1 MFQYRSFLVSLFLGL
16 VLLAPLAGAAGNLPS
31 ATAVQKQL
39 DGLEGRKLPE
49 AEHKTLQDT
58 LQKTLAN
65 LQTLQSSSDELNRL
79 KQQLAAA
86 PRQTQE
92 AQRELKQLVP
102 VPAEQLAKRYAGL
115 PVAQLEGLL
124 AERLTQLS
132 DSQTQLAQATNALIN
147 AQTRPE
153 RAQSEISANQARAQ
167 VIRDILKDGKD
178 NNRPL
183 GAEQQ
188 AMLQSELAAL
198 EAVSQLRRQEL
209 AGTTALQDLSASQR
223 ALLSQRTTLLEA
235 EILALQNSLNE
246 KRREE
251 SAETVAQ
258 LSRESQGNQGGSLLA
273 TQADLNLALSDY
285 LLKST
290 DRANALIRKNI
301 ETKQQLDG
309 LKQAEQ
315 ALDEQIAVLKGSL
328 LLTRILYQQKNALPK
343 VSADKNLANEIA
355 DLRLYQFELNQR
367 RAEIVNPT
375 QYVANLLAS
384 QPSESVS
391 PELRSQLEQLARARL
406 ELLDRLNTELGNLLT
421 QAITL
426 QLNQKELLA
435 TSASLSRTLDEQM
448 FWIASNKPLDLD
460 WFKEVPGRLQR
471 QLEALPIRD
480 SATVIGHG
488 LIGQPLLFLPLVVLL
503 AALIGGRP
511 WLRRQLA
518 HIDDEL
524 SQLRRYRQTLTP
536 LAVLCHFL
544 LVLPL
549 PLIVAAC
556 GVVLIR
562 DPQAGT
568 TIFGESL
575 LKLSQAMLVFG
586 VSYRLLARGSV
597 VERHF
602 GWDPAR
608 VQSLYRQVRQL
619 GLVVMPM
626 VLVVSIAERQLSGL
640 ADDVLGIFI
649 VLSGFLLMSWILLRI
664 MLSQPP
670 FFGSRVL
677 HFIAALLLV
686 GLPLAHVV
694 LVGFGYYYTALKLTG
709 RLLDSLYIIAI
720 WTVVQSAVLH
730 GLDVAARRLALQR
743 AQARRQAA
751 PREGADGGELIE
763 EPTLAL
769 EQVNQ
774 QSLRLV
780 RLGLLLGF
788 VGIFY
793 FVWADLLAVFTYLDS
808 VTLYQYT
815 SGSGDT
821 AVRVPI
827 SLGDLIGA
835 GVILA
840 ITLALARNLPGLLE
854 MLVLSRLNLAQGSAY
869 ATTALLSYA
878 IMAFGLVSTLSTLGL
893 SWDKLQWLVAA
904 LSVGIGFGM
913 QEIFANFISGLII
926 LFERPVRIGDV
937 VTIGNLSGS
946 VSKIRIRATTI
957 TDFDRKE
964 IIVPN
969 KTFITSQ
976 LINWSLTDTV
986 TRVTIKIGVAY
997 GSDLELVRRLL
1008 LQIAR
1013 DNPRV
1018 LREPEPVVFFLTFNE
1033 STLDHELRIHVREL
1047 GDRNAAIDEI
1057 NREIDRLFREHDID
1071 IAFRQLDVFLK
1082 NLQGQQLQL
1091 VSGQPL
1097 PPAASV
1103 KPAERA
1109 NRE

>member
-1 MFQYRSFLVSLFLGL
+1 MFKLRPLLTSLSLGL
-16 VLLAPLAGAAGNLPS
+16 LLCTGQVAAADNLPS
-31 ATAVQKQL
+31 ASAVQKQL
-39 DGLEGRKLPE
+39 AGLEARKLPE
-49 AEHKTLQDT
+49 AEQKALQDT
-58 LQKTLAN
+58 LQKTLDQ
-65 LQTLQSSSDELNRL
+65 LQLLQSSSDELASL
-79 KQQLAAA
+79 KQRLAAA
-86 PRQTQE
+86 PKLTAE
-92 AQRELKQLVP
+92 AQRELAQLKP
-102 VPAEQLAKRYAGL
+102 VAPDALARRYADL
-115 PVAQLEGLL
+115 PVSQLESML
-124 AERLTQLS
+124 AERLGKLS
-132 DSQTQLAQATNALIN
+132 DWQAELSQVTNALIN

-153 RAQSEISANQARAQ
+153 RAQAEISANQTRTQ
-167 VIRDILKDGKD
+167 VIREQIKSGRD
-178 NNRPL
+178 NKQPL
-183 GAEQQ
+183 GSEQLAQLQ
-188 AMLQSELAAL
+188 AELAAR
-198 EAVSQLRRQEL
+198 EAVSQLRREEL

-223 ALLSQRTTLLEA
+223 ALLTQRIALLEA
-235 EILALQNSLNE
+235 DILALQNTLND

-258 LSRESQGNQGGSLLA
+258 LSRDSLDNQRGSLLA
-273 TQADLNLALSDY
+273 TQSDLNLALSDY
-285 LLKST
+285 LLKAT
-290 DRANALIRKNI
+290 DRSNALIRKNI
-301 ETKQQLDG
+301 ETKQQLDA
-309 LKQAEQ
+309 LNQAEQ
-315 ALDEQIAVLKGSL
+315 ALAEQIDVLKGSL

-343 VSADKNLANEIA
+343 VSIDNKLADEIA

-367 RAEIVNPT
+367 RADIVNPA
-375 QYVANLLAS
+375 QYVNSLLAG
-384 QPSESVS
+384 QPGENVTA
-391 PELRSQLEQLARARL
+391 ELRSQLEQLVRARL
-406 ELLDRLNTELGNLLT
+406 ELLDRLNSELGNLLT

-426 QLNQKELLA
+426 QLNQKQLLA

-448 FWIASNKPLDLD
+448 FWIASNKPLDLG
-460 WFKEVPGRLQR
+460 WFKEIPGRLQR
-471 QLEALPIRD
+471 QLEALPLQD
-480 SATVIGHG
+480 SAKAIGHG

-503 AALIGGRP
+503 AALVAGRP

-518 HIDDEL
+518 RIDDQL
-524 SQLRRYRQTLTP
+524 DQLRRYRQMLTP
-536 LAVLCHFL
+536 LALLCHFL

-562 DPQAGT
+562 DPQAAT
-568 TIFGESL
+568 TVFGESL
-575 LKLSQAMLVFG
+575 LKLAQAMLVFG
-586 VSYRLLARGSV
+586 VGYRLLARGSV
-597 VERHF
+597 AERHF
-602 GWDPAR
+602 GWEPAR
-608 VQSLYRQVRQL
+608 VQSLYRQVRWL

-640 ADDVLGIFI
+640 AEDVLGIFI
-649 VLSGFLLMSWILLRI
+649 VLAGFLLMSWILLRI
-664 MLSQPP
+664 MLTQPP

-677 HFIAALLLV
+677 HFVAALLLV
-686 GLPLAHVV
+686 GLPLAHVL

-720 WTVVQSAVLH
+720 WTVVQSSVLH

-743 AQARRQAA
+743 AEARRQTP
-751 PREGADGGELIE
+751 PREGAEGGELIE

-769 EQVNQ
+769 EKVNQ

-780 RLGLLLGF
+780 RLCLLLGF

-808 VTLYQYT
+808 VTLYEYT
-815 SGSGDT
+815 SGSGET

-827 SLGDLIGA
+827 SLSDLLGA
-835 GVILA
+835 LVVLA

-869 ATTALLSYA
+869 ATTTLLSYA
-878 IMAFGLVSTLSTLGL
+878 IVAFGLVSTLSTMGL

-957 TDFDRKE
+957 VDFDRKE

-986 TRVTIKIGVAY
+986 TRVTVRIGVAY
-997 GSDLELVRRLL
+997 GTDLDLVRRLL

-1013 DNPRV
+1013 ANPRV
-1018 LREPEPVVFFLTFNE
+1018 LREPEPQVFFLTFNE

-1057 NREIDRLFREHDID
+1057 NREIDRLFREHDIE
-1071 IAFRQLDVFLK
+1071 IAFRQLDVFIK
-1082 NLQGQQLQL
+1082 NLHGQQLQL
-1091 VSGQPL
+1091 VAGQTLGASEDSRRSGD
-1097 PPAASV
+1097 
-1103 KPAERA
+1103 E
-1109 NRE
+1109 

>member
-1 MFQYRSFLVSLFLGL
+1 MLQLRPLLASLLLGL
-16 VLLAPLAGAAGNLPS
+16 LLCVTQAQAADNLPS
-31 ATAVQKQL
+31 AASVQKQL
-39 DGLEGRKLPE
+39 AGLEARKLPE
-49 AEHKTLQDT
+49 AEHNALQDT
-58 LQKTLAN
+58 LQKTLDQ
-65 LQTLQSSSDELNRL
+65 LQLLQSSSTELASL
-79 KQQLAAA
+79 KQRLAAA
-86 PRQTQE
+86 PRLTAE
-92 AQRELKQLVP
+92 AQRELAQLK
-102 VPAEQLAKRYAGL
+102 PADGDALAKHYASQSVEQLESTL
-115 PVAQLEGLL
+115 T
-124 AERLTQLS
+124 ERLAQLS
-132 DSQTQLAQATNALIN
+132 DWQAQLSQTTNALIS

-153 RAQSEISANQARAQ
+153 RAQAEISANQTRTQ
-167 VIRDILKDGKD
+167 VIREQLKTGKDG
-178 NNRPL
+178 NQPL
-183 GAEQQ
+183 GAEQL
-188 AMLQSELAAL
+188 ALLQSELAAL
-198 EAVSQLRRQEL
+198 EAVSLLRSQEL

-223 ALLSQRTTLLEA
+223 ALLSQRIARLEA
-235 EILALQNSLNE
+235 EILILQNSLND
-246 KRREE
+246 KRREQ

-258 LSRESQGNQGGSLLA
+258 LSRESQGNHAGSLLA

-285 LLKST
+285 LLKAT
-290 DRANALIRKNI
+290 DRSNALIRKNI
-301 ETKQQLDG
+301 ETKQQLDS

-343 VSADKNLANEIA
+343 VSVDNNLADEIA

-367 RAEIVNPT
+367 RAEIVNPI
-375 QYVANLLAS
+375 QYVDNLVAAQS
-384 QPSESVS
+384 GESVTV
-391 PELRSQLEQLARARL
+391 ELRAQLEQLARARL
-406 ELLDRLNTELGNLLT
+406 ELLDRLNGELGNLLT

-426 QLNQKELLA
+426 QLNQKQLLA
-435 TSASLSRTLDEQM
+435 TGASLSRTLDEQM
-448 FWIASNKPLDLD
+448 FWIASNKPLGLD

-471 QLEALPIRD
+471 QLEALPIQD
-480 SATVIGHG
+480 SASVIGHG

-511 WLRRQLA
+511 WLRRQLTA
-518 HIDDEL
+518 IDDEL
-524 SQLRRYRQTLTP
+524 DQLRRYRQTLTP

-556 GVVLIR
+556 GMVLIR

-568 TIFGESL
+568 TVFGESL
-575 LKLSQAMLVFG
+575 LKLAQAMLVFG

-602 GWDPAR
+602 GWEPAR
-608 VQSLYRQVRQL
+608 VQSLYRHVRHL

-640 ADDVLGIFI
+640 AEDVLGIFI
-649 VLSGFLLMSWILLRI
+649 VLTGFLLMSGILLRI

-743 AQARRQAA
+743 AQTRRQTA

-808 VTLYQYT
+808 VTLYEYT
-815 SGSGDT
+815 SGSGKT
-821 AVRVPI
+821 AVSVPI
-827 SLGDLIGA
+827 SLSDLLGA
-835 GVILA
+835 LVVLA

-869 ATTALLSYA
+869 ATTTLLSYA
-878 IMAFGLVSTLSTLGL
+878 IIAFGLVSTLSTMGL

-957 TDFDRKE
+957 VDFDRKE

-986 TRVTIKIGVAY
+986 TRVTIRIGVAY
-997 GSDLELVRRLL
+997 GTDLDLVRRLL

-1013 DNPRV
+1013 ANPRV
-1018 LREPEPVVFFLTFNE
+1018 LREPEPTVYFLTFNE

-1047 GDRNAAIDEI
+1047 GDRNAAVDEI
-1057 NREIDRLFREHDID
+1057 NREIERLFREYDID
-1071 IAFRQLDVFLK
+1071 IAFRQLDVFIK

-1091 VSGQPL
+1091 VSGQTLGEKDIL
-1097 PPAASV
+1097 PRAA
-1103 KPAERA
+1103 
-1109 NRE
+1109 RE

>member
-1 MFQYRSFLVSLFLGL
+1 MMLQLRPFLASLCLAL
-16 VLLAPLAGAAGNLPS
+16 LLLAPLAGAVDSLPTAGS
-31 ATAVQKQL
+31 VQQQL
-39 DGLEGRKLPE
+39 DALEARKLPE
-49 AEHKTLQDT
+49 AEHKALQETLQQT
-58 LQKTLAN
+58 LGN
-65 LQTLQSSSDELNRL
+65 LQRLKDSSDELASL
-79 KQQLAAA
+79 KEQLAAA
-86 PRQTQE
+86 PRQTLE
-92 AQRELKQLVP
+92 AQRELAQLKP
-102 VPAEQLAKRYAGL
+102 VSAEELTRRFAGL
-115 PVAQLEGLL
+115 SSSQL
-124 AERLTQLS
+124 
-132 DSQTQLAQATNALIN
+132 DSQLGERTSQLNDLQEKLARVTNALIN

-153 RAQSEISANQARAQ
+153 RAQGEISANQTRSQA
-167 VIRDILKDGKD
+167 IRETLKSGKL
-178 NNRPL
+178 NSQPL
-183 GAEQQ
+183 SAEQKT
-188 AMLQSELAAL
+188 MLQSELAAL
-198 EAVSQLRRQEL
+198 EALSQLRRQEL
-209 AGTTALQDLSASQR
+209 ASNTALQDLSSSQR
-223 ALLSQRTTLLEA
+223 NLLTQRIALLEA
-235 EILALQNSLNE
+235 EILALQSTLNE
-246 KRREE
+246 KRRAE

-258 LSRESQGNQGGSLLA
+258 LSRESIENQRGSLLA
-273 TQADLNLALSDY
+273 TQSDLNLALSDY
-285 LLKST
+285 LLKAT

-301 ETKQQLDG
+301 ETQQQLDT

-315 ALDEQIAVLKGSL
+315 ALDEQISVLKGSL

-343 VSADKNLANEIA
+343 VSVDKKLADEIA

-367 RAEIVNPT
+367 RAEITNPG
-375 QYVANLLAS
+375 QYIESLLAS
-384 QPSESVS
+384 QPAASVT
-391 PELRSQLEQLARARL
+391 PELRSELEQLVRTRL
-406 ELLDRLNTELGNLLT
+406 DLLDRLNSELGNLLT

-426 QLNQKELLA
+426 QLNQKQLLA
-435 TSASLSRTLDEQM
+435 TSSSLSRTLDEQM

-460 WFKEVPGRLQR
+460 WFKSVPQRLQR
-471 QLEALPIRD
+471 QLEALPLGE
-480 SATVIGHG
+480 SARAIGRG
-488 LIGQPLLFLPLVVLL
+488 LIGQPLLFLPLVLLLGALL
-503 AALIGGRP
+503 AGRP
-511 WLRRQLA
+511 WLRRRLA
-518 HIDDEL
+518 AIDADL
-524 SQLRRYRQTLTP
+524 HQLRRYRQMLTP
-536 LAVLCHFL
+536 LALLCHFL

-549 PLIVAAC
+549 PLIVAAS
-556 GVVLIR
+556 GVVLIQ
-562 DPQAGT
+562 DPQQST
-568 TIFGESL
+568 TVFGESL
-575 LKLSQAMLVFG
+575 LKLAQAMLVFG

-597 VERHF
+597 AERHF
-602 GWDPAR
+602 GWEPAR

-626 VLVVSIAERQLSGL
+626 VLVVGIAERQLSGL

-686 GLPLAHVV
+686 GLPLAHVL

-720 WTVVQSAVLH
+720 WTVVQSTVLH

-743 AQARRQAA
+743 AQARQQTA
-751 PREGADGGELIE
+751 PREGADGGEVIE

-774 QSLRLV
+774 QSLRLT
-780 RLGLLLGF
+780 RLGLLIAFGA
-788 VGIFY
+788 IFY

-808 VTLYQYT
+808 VTLYEYT
-815 SGSGDT
+815 SGSGET
-821 AVRVPI
+821 AVRAPI
-827 SLGDLIGA
+827 SLSDLLGA
-835 GVILA
+835 LVILI

-854 MLVLSRLNLAQGSAY
+854 MLVLSRLSLAQGSAY

-878 IMAFGLVSTLSTLGL
+878 IVAFGLVSTLSTLGL

-976 LINWSLTDTV
+976 LINWSLSDTV
-986 TRVTIKIGVAY
+986 TRVTLKIGVAY

-1008 LQIAR
+1008 LQIAK

-1018 LREPEPVVFFLTFNE
+1018 LREPEPQVLFLTFAE

-1047 GDRNAAIDEI
+1047 GDRNLAIDEI
-1057 NREIDRLFREHDID
+1057 NREIDRLFREHAIE
-1071 IAFRQLDVFLK
+1071 IAFRQVDIFLK

-1091 VSGQPL
+1091 LSNQPL
-1097 PPAASV
+1097 
-1103 KPAERA
+1103 KPSDQ
-1109 NRE
+1109 

>member
-1 MFQYRSFLVSLFLGL
+1 MLSLRPLLASLFLGL
-16 VLLAPLAGAAGNLPS
+16 LLCVTQAHAADNLPS
-31 ATAVQKQL
+31 AAAVQKQL
-39 DGLEGRKLPE
+39 AGLEARKLPE
-49 AEHKTLQDT
+49 AEYKALQDT
-58 LQKTLAN
+58 LQKTLDQ
-65 LQTLQSSSDELNRL
+65 LQLLQSSSAELASL
-79 KQQLAAA
+79 KQRLAAA
-86 PRQTQE
+86 PKLTAE
-92 AQRELKQLVP
+92 AQRELAQLK
-102 VPAEQLAKRYAGL
+102 PADGDALARHYASL
-115 PVAQLEGLL
+115 PVAQLESTL
-124 AERLTQLS
+124 AERLGQLNDWQAQLS
-132 DSQTQLAQATNALIN
+132 QITNALIS

-153 RAQSEISANQARAQ
+153 RAQAEISANQTRTQ
-167 VIRDILKDGKD
+167 VIREQLKSGKD
-178 NNRPL
+178 NNQPL
-183 GAEQQ
+183 SAEQL
-188 AMLQSELAAL
+188 ALLQSELAAL
-198 EAVSQLRRQEL
+198 EAVSLLRSQEL
-209 AGTTALQDLSASQR
+209 AGTTALQDLSANQR
-223 ALLSQRTTLLEA
+223 ALLSQRIARLEA
-235 EILALQNSLNE
+235 EILVLQNSLND

-258 LSRESQGNQGGSLLA
+258 LSRESQGNHAGSLLA

-285 LLKST
+285 LLKAT
-290 DRANALIRKNI
+290 DRSNALIRKNI
-301 ETKQQLDG
+301 ETKQQLDS

-328 LLTRILYQQKNALPK
+328 LLTRILYQQKNALPT
-343 VSADKNLANEIA
+343 VSVDKNLPDEIA

-367 RAEIVNPT
+367 RTEIVNPT
-375 QYVANLLAS
+375 QYVDTLLAQS
-384 QPSESVS
+384 GESVTV
-391 PELRSQLEQLARARL
+391 ELRAQLEQLVRARL
-406 ELLDRLNTELGNLLT
+406 ELLDRLNGELGNLLT

-426 QLNQKELLA
+426 QLNQKQLLS
-435 TSASLSRTLDEQM
+435 TGASLSRTLDEQM
-448 FWIASNKPLDLD
+448 FWIASNKPLGLD

-471 QLEALPIRD
+471 QLESLPIQD
-480 SATVIGHG
+480 SASVIGHG

-511 WLRRQLA
+511 WLRRQLER
-518 HIDDEL
+518 IDEEL
-524 SQLRRYRQTLTP
+524 DQLRRYRQALTP
-536 LAVLCHFL
+536 LAVLGHFL

-556 GVVLIR
+556 GVVLVR

-568 TIFGESL
+568 TVFGESL
-575 LKLSQAMLVFG
+575 LKLAQAMLVFG

-597 VERHF
+597 FERHF
-602 GWDPAR
+602 GWESAR

-640 ADDVLGIFI
+640 AEDVLGIFI
-649 VLSGFLLMSWILLRI
+649 VLTGFLLMSGILLRI

-808 VTLYQYT
+808 VNLYEYT
-815 SGSGDT
+815 SGSGET

-827 SLGDLIGA
+827 SLSDLLGA
-835 GVILA
+835 LVVLA

-869 ATTALLSYA
+869 ATTTLLSYA
-878 IMAFGLVSTLSTLGL
+878 IIAFGLVSTLSTMGL

-957 TDFDRKE
+957 VDFDRKE

-986 TRVTIKIGVAY
+986 TRVTIRIGVAY
-997 GSDLELVRRLL
+997 GTDLDLVRRLL

-1013 DNPRV
+1013 ANPRV
-1018 LREPEPVVFFLTFNE
+1018 LREPEPLVYFLTFNE

-1047 GDRNAAIDEI
+1047 GDRNAAVDEI
-1057 NREIDRLFREHDID
+1057 NREIERLFREHDIE
-1071 IAFRQLDVFLK
+1071 IAFRQLDVFIK

-1091 VSGQPL
+1091 VSGQTL
-1097 PPAASV
+1097 G
-1103 KPAERA
+1103 AEEDLQRA
-1109 NRE
+1109 VRE

>member
-1 MFQYRSFLVSLFLGL
+1 MMFKLRPILASLLL
-16 VLLAPLAGAAGNLPS
+16 SLLILAPFAGAADALPS
-31 ATAVQKQL
+31 AAAVQKQL
-39 DGLEGRKLPE
+39 DALEARKLPE
-49 AEHKTLQDT
+49 AEQKALQETLQQT
-58 LQKTLAN
+58 LDH
-65 LQTLQSSSDELNRL
+65 LQTVKSSTAELASL
-79 KQQLAAA
+79 KQQLAVA
-86 PRQTQE
+86 PKQTLE
-92 AQRELKQLVP
+92 AQRELAQLKP
-102 VPAEQLAKRYAGL
+102 VSADELGKRYASL
-115 PVAQLEGLL
+115 STAQLESMLS
-124 AERLTQLS
+124 ERLAQLN
-132 DSQTQLAQATNALIN
+132 DWQAQLAQATNALID

-153 RAQSEISANQARAQ
+153 RAQAEISANQTRTQAIRAT
-167 VIRDILKDGKD
+167 LKSGKD
-178 NNRPL
+178 NNLPL
-183 GAEQQ
+183 GPEQLS
-188 AMLQSELAAL
+188 MLQSELAAL
-198 EAVSQLRRQEL
+198 GAVSQLRSQEL
-209 AGTTALQDLSASQR
+209 AGNTALQDLSSNRRTLLTQR
-223 ALLSQRTTLLEA
+223 IALLEA
-235 EILALQNSLNE
+235 EILALQNTLNT

-258 LSRESQGNQGGSLLA
+258 LSRESLDNHRGSLLA
-273 TQADLNLALSDY
+273 TEADINLELSNY

-290 DRANALIRKNI
+290 DRANELIRKNI
-301 ETKQQLDG
+301 ETKQQLDS

-343 VSADKNLANEIA
+343 VSADKDLADEIA

-367 RAEIVNPT
+367 RAEIINPI
-375 QYVANLLAS
+375 QHVDALLAS
-384 QPSESVS
+384 QPGENAT
-391 PELRSQLEQLARARL
+391 PQLRSELEQLSRARL
-406 ELLDRLNTELGNLLT
+406 GLLDRLNTELGNLLT

-426 QLNQKELLA
+426 QLNQKQLLA
-435 TSASLSRTLDEQM
+435 TSSSLSRTLDEQM
-448 FWIASNKPLDLD
+448 FWIASNKPLDLS
-460 WFKEVPGRLQR
+460 WFKEVPSRLQN
-471 QLEALPIRD
+471 QLDALPVMD
-480 SATVIGHG
+480 SARAIGHG
-488 LIGQPLLFLPLVVLL
+488 LIGQPLLFLPLVVVL
-503 AALIGGRP
+503 AALLTGRT
-511 WLRRQLA
+511 WLRRQLER
-518 HIDDEL
+518 IDAEID
-524 SQLRRYRQTLTP
+524 QLRRGNQLLSP

-549 PLIVAAC
+549 PLIVFAC
-556 GVVLIR
+556 GVVLIQ
-562 DPQAGT
+562 DSQAST

-575 LKLSQAMLVFG
+575 LKLAQAMLVFG
-586 VSYRLLARGSV
+586 VTYRLLARGSV
-597 VERHF
+597 GERHF
-602 GWDPAR
+602 GWEPQR
-608 VQSLYRQVRQL
+608 VQKLYRLVRML

-626 VLVVSIAERQLSGL
+626 VLVVSITERQLSSL
-640 ADDVLGIFI
+640 SEDVLGIFI
-649 VLSGFLLMSWILLRI
+649 VLAGFLLMSSILLRI
-664 MLSQPP
+664 IVNQPP

-677 HFIAALLLV
+677 HFIAGLLLV
-686 GLPLAHVV
+686 GLPLALVV
-694 LVGFGYYYTALKLTG
+694 AVGFGYYYTALKLTG

-720 WTVVQSAVLH
+720 WSVLQAAILR

-743 AQARRQAA
+743 AQTRRQQ
-751 PREGADGGELIE
+751 PVREGADGGELVE

-808 VTLYQYT
+808 VTLYEYT

-821 AVRVPI
+821 ASKVPI
-827 SLGDLIGA
+827 SLSDLLGA
-835 GVILA
+835 LVILV
-840 ITLALARNLPGLLE
+840 ITLILARNLPGLLE

-869 ATTALLSYA
+869 ATTTLLSYA

-957 TDFDRKE
+957 VDFDRKE

-976 LINWSLTDTV
+976 LVNWSLSDTV

-997 GSDLELVRRLL
+997 GSDLDLVRRLL
-1008 LQIAR
+1008 LEIAR
-1013 DNPRV
+1013 NNPRV
-1018 LREPEPVVFFLTFNE
+1018 LKEPEPTVFFLTFNE

-1047 GDRNAAIDEI
+1047 GDRNAAVDEI

-1071 IAFRQLDVFLK
+1071 IAFRQLDVLVK
-1082 NLQGQQLQL
+1082 NLQGQHLQL
-1091 VSGQPL
+1091 VSEQAL
-1097 PPAASV
+1097 PPSEAS
-1103 KPAERA
+1103 KTAKA
-1109 NRE
+1109 

>member
-1 MFQYRSFLVSLFLGL
+1 MFKLRPLLTSLFLGL
-16 VLLAPLAGAAGNLPS
+16 LLCTGQVAAADNLPS
-31 ATAVQKQL
+31 ASAVQKQL
-39 DGLEGRKLPE
+39 AGLEARKLPE
-49 AEHKTLQDT
+49 AEQKALQDT
-58 LQKTLAN
+58 LQKTLDQ
-65 LQTLQSSSDELNRL
+65 LQLLQSSSDELASL
-79 KQQLAAA
+79 KQRLAAA
-86 PRQTQE
+86 PKLTAE
-92 AQRELKQLVP
+92 AQRELAQLKP
-102 VPAEQLAKRYAGL
+102 VAPDALARRYADL
-115 PVAQLEGLL
+115 PVSQLESML
-124 AERLTQLS
+124 AERLGKLS
-132 DSQTQLAQATNALIN
+132 DWQAELSQVTNALIN

-153 RAQSEISANQARAQ
+153 RAQAEISANQTRTQ
-167 VIRDILKDGKD
+167 VIREQLKSGRD
-178 NNRPL
+178 NKQPL
-183 GAEQQ
+183 GSEQLAQLQ
-188 AMLQSELAAL
+188 AELAAR
-198 EAVSQLRRQEL
+198 EAVSQLRREEL

-223 ALLSQRTTLLEA
+223 ALLTQRIALLEA
-235 EILALQNSLNE
+235 DILALQNTLND

-258 LSRESQGNQGGSLLA
+258 LSRDSLDNQRGSLLA
-273 TQADLNLALSDY
+273 TQSDLNLALSDY
-285 LLKST
+285 LLKAT
-290 DRANALIRKNI
+290 DRSNALIRKNI
-301 ETKQQLDG
+301 ETKQQLDA
-309 LKQAEQ
+309 LNQAEQ
-315 ALDEQIAVLKGSL
+315 ALAEQIDVLKGSL

-343 VSADKNLANEIA
+343 VSIDNKLADEIA

-367 RAEIVNPT
+367 RADIVNPA
-375 QYVANLLAS
+375 QYVNSLLAG
-384 QPSESVS
+384 QPGENVTA
-391 PELRSQLEQLARARL
+391 ELRSQLEQLVRARL
-406 ELLDRLNTELGNLLT
+406 ELLDRLNSELGNLLT

-426 QLNQKELLA
+426 QLNQKQLLA

-448 FWIASNKPLDLD
+448 FWIASNKPLDLG
-460 WFKEVPGRLQR
+460 WFKEIPGRLQR
-471 QLEALPIRD
+471 QLEALPLQD
-480 SATVIGHG
+480 SAKAIGHG

-503 AALIGGRP
+503 AALVAGRP

-518 HIDDEL
+518 RIDDQL
-524 SQLRRYRQTLTP
+524 DQLRRYRQMLTP
-536 LAVLCHFL
+536 LALLCHFL

-562 DPQAGT
+562 DPQAAT
-568 TIFGESL
+568 TVFGESL
-575 LKLSQAMLVFG
+575 LKLAQAMLVFG
-586 VSYRLLARGSV
+586 VGYRLLARGSV
-597 VERHF
+597 AERHF
-602 GWDPAR
+602 GWEPAR
-608 VQSLYRQVRQL
+608 VQSLYRQVRWL

-640 ADDVLGIFI
+640 AEDVLGIFI
-649 VLSGFLLMSWILLRI
+649 VLAGFLLMSWILLRI
-664 MLSQPP
+664 MLTQPP

-677 HFIAALLLV
+677 HFVAALLLV
-686 GLPLAHVV
+686 GLPLAHVL

-720 WTVVQSAVLH
+720 WTVVQSSVLH

-743 AQARRQAA
+743 AEARRQTP
-751 PREGADGGELIE
+751 PREGAEGGELIE

-769 EQVNQ
+769 EKVNQ

-780 RLGLLLGF
+780 RLCLLLGF

-808 VTLYQYT
+808 VTLYEYT
-815 SGSGDT
+815 SGSGET

-827 SLGDLIGA
+827 SLSDLLGA
-835 GVILA
+835 LVVLA

-869 ATTALLSYA
+869 ATTTLLSYA
-878 IMAFGLVSTLSTLGL
+878 IVAFGLVSTLSTMGL

-957 TDFDRKE
+957 VDFDRKE

-986 TRVTIKIGVAY
+986 TRVTVRIGVAY
-997 GSDLELVRRLL
+997 GTDLDLVRRLL

-1013 DNPRV
+1013 ANPRV
-1018 LREPEPVVFFLTFNE
+1018 LREPEPQVFFLTFSE

-1057 NREIDRLFREHDID
+1057 NREIDRLFREHDIE
-1071 IAFRQLDVFLK
+1071 IAFRQLDVFIK

-1091 VSGQPL
+1091 VAGQTLGASEDSRRSGD
-1097 PPAASV
+1097 
-1103 KPAERA
+1103 E
-1109 NRE
+1109 

>member
-1 MFQYRSFLVSLFLGL
+1 MFKLRPLISALFLGL
-16 VLLAPLAGAAGNLPS
+16 LLCTGQGAAADNLPS

-39 DGLEGRKLPE
+39 AGLEARKLPE
-49 AEHKTLQDT
+49 AEHKALQDT
-58 LQKTLAN
+58 LQKTLDQ
-65 LQTLQSSSDELNRL
+65 LQLLQNSSDELASL
-79 KQQLAAA
+79 KQRLASA
-86 PRQTQE
+86 PKLTAE
-92 AQRELKQLVP
+92 AQRELAQLK
-102 VPAEQLAKRYAGL
+102 PAAPDELARRYAGM
-115 PVAQLEGLL
+115 PASQLESML
-124 AERLTQLS
+124 AERLSRLN
-132 DSQTQLAQATNALIN
+132 DWQTELTRVTNALIN

-153 RAQSEISANQARAQ
+153 RAQAEISANQTRAQ
-167 VIRDILKDGKD
+167 AIREQLKTGKD
-178 NNRPL
+178 NKQPL
-183 GAEQQ
+183 GAEQLAQ
-188 AMLQSELAAL
+188 LQSELAAL
-198 EAVSQLRRQEL
+198 EAVSQLRREEL

-223 ALLSQRTTLLEA
+223 ALLTQRIALLEA
-235 EILALQNSLNE
+235 DILALQNSLND

-258 LSRESQGNQGGSLLA
+258 LSRESLDNQRGSLLA

-285 LLKST
+285 LLKAT
-290 DRANALIRKNI
+290 DRSNALIRKNI
-301 ETKQQLDG
+301 ETKQQLDS
-309 LKQAEQ
+309 LNQAEQ
-315 ALDEQIAVLKGSL
+315 ALDEQIDVLKGSL

-343 VSADKNLANEIA
+343 VSVDNRLADEIA

-367 RAEIVNPT
+367 RAEIVNPA
-375 QYVANLLAS
+375 QYVDNLLAG
-384 QPSESVS
+384 QPGENVTA
-391 PELRSQLEQLARARL
+391 ELRGQLEQLARARL
-406 ELLDRLNTELGNLLT
+406 ELLDRLNSELGNLLT

-426 QLNQKELLA
+426 QLNQKQLLA

-471 QLEALPIRD
+471 QLDALPLHD
-480 SATVIGHG
+480 SASAIGHG

-503 AALIGGRP
+503 AALIAGRP
-511 WLRRQLA
+511 WLRRQLVR
-518 HIDDEL
+518 IDDEL
-524 SQLRRYRQTLTP
+524 DQLRRYRQMLTP
-536 LAVLCHFL
+536 LALLCHFL

-562 DPQAGT
+562 DPQAAT
-568 TIFGESL
+568 TVFGESL
-575 LKLSQAMLVFG
+575 LKLAQAMLVFG
-586 VSYRLLARGSV
+586 VGYRLLARGSV
-597 VERHF
+597 AERHF
-602 GWDPAR
+602 GWEPAR
-608 VQSLYRQVRQL
+608 VQSLYRQVRWL

-626 VLVVSIAERQLSGL
+626 VLVVSIAERQLNGL
-640 ADDVLGIFI
+640 AEDVLGIFI
-649 VLSGFLLMSWILLRI
+649 VLAGFLLMSWILLRI

-677 HFIAALLLV
+677 HFVAALLLV

-709 RLLDSLYIIAI
+709 RLLDSLYLIAI
-720 WTVVQSAVLH
+720 WTVVQSTVLH

-743 AQARRQAA
+743 AEARRQTP
-751 PREGADGGELIE
+751 PREGAEGGELIE

-769 EQVNQ
+769 EKVNQ

-788 VGIFY
+788 LGIFY

-808 VTLYQYT
+808 VTLYEYT
-815 SGSGDT
+815 SGSGET
-821 AVRVPI
+821 AVSVPI
-827 SLGDLIGA
+827 SLSDLLGA
-835 GVILA
+835 LVVLA

-854 MLVLSRLNLAQGSAY
+854 MLVLSRLNLAQGSSY
-869 ATTALLSYA
+869 ATTTLLSYA
-878 IMAFGLVSTLSTLGL
+878 IVAFGLVSTLSTMGL

-957 TDFDRKE
+957 VDFDRKE

-986 TRVTIKIGVAY
+986 TRVTVRIGVAY
-997 GSDLELVRRLL
+997 GTDLDLVRRLL

-1018 LREPEPVVFFLTFNE
+1018 LKEPEPQVFFLTFNE

-1057 NREIDRLFREHDID
+1057 NREIERLFRAHDIE
-1071 IAFRQLDVFLK
+1071 IAFRQLDVFIK

-1091 VSGQPL
+1091 VTGQPL
-1097 PPAASV
+1097 DAS
-1103 KPAERA
+1103 EDSRRA
-1109 NRE
+1109 VGE

>member
-1 MFQYRSFLVSLFLGL
+1 MLQLRSLLASLFLGL
-16 VLLAPLAGAAGNLPS
+16 LLIAPLAGAADTLPS
-31 ATAVQKQL
+31 TVAVQKQL
-39 DGLEGRKLPE
+39 AALEARQLPE
-49 AEHKTLQDT
+49 AEHKALQET
-58 LQKTLAN
+58 LQKTLDQ
-65 LQTLQSSSDELNRL
+65 LQLLKTSNDELASL
-79 KQQLAAA
+79 KQRLANA
-86 PRQTQE
+86 PKQTAE
-92 AQRELKQLVP
+92 AQRELARLKP
-102 VPAEQLAKRYAGL
+102 VAAQALAARYANL
-115 PVAQLEGLL
+115 PVAQLESML

-132 DSQTQLAQATNALIN
+132 DWQAQLTQATNALIN

-153 RAQSEISANQARAQ
+153 RAQAEISANQTRAQ
-167 VIRDILKDGKD
+167 TIRERLKSGKD
-178 NNRPL
+178 NKQPL
-183 GAEQQ
+183 GAEQL
-188 AMLQSELAAL
+188 ALLQSELAAL
-198 EAVSQLRRQEL
+198 EAVSLLRREEL

-223 ALLSQRTTLLEA
+223 ALLTQHIALLEA
-235 EILALQNSLNE
+235 ELLALQNGLNE

-258 LSRESQGNQGGSLLA
+258 LSRESLDNQRGSLLA

-285 LLKST
+285 LLKAT
-290 DRANALIRKNI
+290 DRANELIRKNI
-301 ETKQQLDG
+301 ETKQQLDSIT
-309 LKQAEQ
+309 QAEQ
-315 ALDEQIAVLKGSL
+315 ALDEQIDVLKGSL

-343 VSADKNLANEIA
+343 VSVDKNLADEIA

-375 QYVANLLAS
+375 QYVGNLLAG
-384 QPSESVS
+384 QPGESVTA
-391 PELRSQLEQLARARL
+391 ELRSQLEQLARARL

-426 QLNQKELLA
+426 QLNQKQLLA

-471 QLEALPIRD
+471 QLEALPIQD
-480 SATVIGHG
+480 SATAIGHG

-503 AALIGGRP
+503 AALIAGRP

-518 HIDDEL
+518 RIDGDVDH
-524 SQLRRYRQTLTP
+524 LRRHRQLLTP

-568 TIFGESL
+568 TVFGESL
-575 LKLSQAMLVFG
+575 LKLAQAMLVFG
-586 VSYRLLARGSV
+586 VGYRLLARGSV
-597 VERHF
+597 AERHF
-602 GWDPAR
+602 GWEPAR
-608 VQSLYRQVRQL
+608 VQTLYRQVRWL

-640 ADDVLGIFI
+640 AEDVLGIFI
-649 VLSGFLLMSWILLRI
+649 VLTGFLLMSSILLRI
-664 MLSQPP
+664 MLSQRP

-686 GLPLAHVV
+686 GLPLAHVL

-743 AQARRQAA
+743 AHSRRQQ
-751 PREGADGGELIE
+751 PVREGADGGELIE

-780 RLGLLLGF
+780 RLGLLIGF

-808 VTLYQYT
+808 VNLYEYT
-815 SGSGDT
+815 SGSGET
-821 AVRVPI
+821 AVSVPI
-827 SLGDLIGA
+827 SLSDMLGA
-835 GVILA
+835 LVILA
-840 ITLALARNLPGLLE
+840 ITLILASNLPGLLE
-854 MLVLSRLNLAQGSAY
+854 ILVLSRLNLAQGSAY
-869 ATTALLSYA
+869 ATTTLLSYA
-878 IMAFGLVSTLSTLGL
+878 IVAFGLVSTLSTMGL

-926 LFERPVRIGDV
+926 LFERPIRIGDV

-957 TDFDRKE
+957 VDFDRKE

-976 LINWSLTDTV
+976 LVNWSLTDTV

-997 GSDLELVRRLL
+997 GTDLDLVRRLL
-1008 LQIAR
+1008 VEIAR
-1013 DNPRV
+1013 HNPRV
-1018 LREPEPVVFFLTFNE
+1018 LKEPEPVVYFLTFNE
-1033 STLDHELRIHVREL
+1033 STLDHELRVHVREL
-1047 GDRNAAIDEI
+1047 GDRNAAVDEI
-1057 NREIDRLFREHDID
+1057 NREIDRQFREHDIE
-1071 IAFRQLDVFLK
+1071 IAFRQLDVFIK

-1091 VSGQPL
+1091 VSGLPL
-1097 PPAASV
+1097 AAHEGDV
-1103 KPAERA
+1103 VRA
-1109 NRE
+1109 ARE

>member
-1 MFQYRSFLVSLFLGL
+1 MMFKLRPFLASLLLGL
-16 VLLAPLAGAAGNLPS
+16 LILAPFAGAADALPS
-31 ATAVQKQL
+31 AATVQKQL
-39 DGLEGRKLPE
+39 DALEARKLPE
-49 AEHKTLQDT
+49 AEHKALQDT
-58 LQKTLAN
+58 LQQTLDH
-65 LQTLQSSSDELNRL
+65 LQTLKGSSAELASL

-86 PRQTQE
+86 PKQTLE
-92 AQRELKQLVP
+92 AQRELAQLKPLV
-102 VPAEQLAKRYAGL
+102 AEELGKRYASL
-115 PVAQLEGLL
+115 PTAQLEGMLG
-124 AERLTQLS
+124 ERLTQLN
-132 DSQTQLAQATNALIN
+132 DWQAQLAQATNALIN

-153 RAQSEISANQARAQ
+153 RAQAEISANQTRAQ
-167 VIRDILKDGKD
+167 LIREKLKSGKD
-178 NNRPL
+178 NNQPL
-183 GAEQQ
+183 GPEQLTL
-188 AMLQSELAAL
+188 LQSELAAL
-198 EAVSQLRRQEL
+198 EAVSLLRREEL

-223 ALLSQRTTLLEA
+223 ALLTQRIARLEA
-235 EILALQNSLNE
+235 EILALQNSLNT

-258 LSRESQGNQGGSLLA
+258 LSRESIDNQRGSLLA

-290 DRANALIRKNI
+290 DRANELIRKNI
-301 ETKQQLDG
+301 ETKQQLDSIT
-309 LKQAEQ
+309 QAEQ
-315 ALDEQIAVLKGSL
+315 ALDEQIDVLKGSL

-343 VSADKNLANEIA
+343 VSVDKNLADEIA

-375 QYVANLLAS
+375 QYVANLLAG
-384 QPSESVS
+384 QPDASVT
-391 PELRSQLEQLARARL
+391 PDLRSQLEQLTRARL
-406 ELLDRLNTELGNLLT
+406 ALLDRLNTELGNLLT

-426 QLNQKELLA
+426 QLNQKQLLA

-448 FWIASNKPLDLD
+448 FWIASNKPLDLE

-471 QLEALPIRD
+471 QLDALPIQD
-480 SATVIGHG
+480 SATAIGHG

-503 AALIGGRP
+503 AALLTGRP

-518 HIDDEL
+518 RIDDEVDHL
-524 SQLRRYRQTLTP
+524 HRYRQLLTP
-536 LAVLCHFL
+536 LAVLYHFL

-556 GVVLIR
+556 GLVLIK

-575 LKLSQAMLVFG
+575 LKLAQALSVFG

-597 VERHF
+597 IERHF

-626 VLVVSIAERQLSGL
+626 VLVVSIAQRQLSGL
-640 ADDVLGIFI
+640 AEDVLGIFI
-649 VLSGFLLMSWILLRI
+649 VLSGFLLMSGILLRI
-664 MLSQPP
+664 MRSQPP

-686 GLPLAHVV
+686 GLPLAHVL

-720 WTVVQSAVLH
+720 WTVVQSMVLH
-730 GLDVAARRLALQR
+730 GLDIAARRLALQR
-743 AQARRQAA
+743 AHARRQQPA
-751 PREGADGGELIE
+751 REGADGELIE

-774 QSLRLV
+774 QSMRLV

-808 VTLYQYT
+808 VDLYEYT

-827 SLGDLIGA
+827 SLSDLIGA
-835 GVILA
+835 LVILV
-840 ITLALARNLPGLLE
+840 ITLILARNLPGLLE

-957 TDFDRKE
+957 VDFDRKE

-976 LINWSLTDTV
+976 LVNWSLSDTV

-997 GSDLELVRRLL
+997 GSDLDLVRRLL
-1008 LQIAR
+1008 LEIAR
-1013 DNPRV
+1013 NNPRV
-1018 LREPEPVVFFLTFNE
+1018 LKEPEPTVLFLTFNE

-1047 GDRNAAIDEI
+1047 GDRNAAVDEI

-1071 IAFRQLDVFLK
+1071 IAFRQLDVLVK
-1082 NLQGQQLQL
+1082 NLQGQHLQL
-1091 VSGQPL
+1091 VNEQAL
-1097 PPAASV
+1097 PPSDASKAA
-1103 KPAERA
+1103 KA
-1109 NRE
+1109 

>member
-1 MFQYRSFLVSLFLGL
+1 MMFKLRPFLASLLL
-16 VLLAPLAGAAGNLPS
+16 SLLILAPFAGAADALPN
-31 ATAVQKQL
+31 AAAVQKSL
-39 DGLEGRKLPE
+39 ARLEERKLPE
-49 AEHKTLQDT
+49 AEHKAMQET
-58 LQKTLAN
+58 LQKTLDN
-65 LQTLQSSSDELNRL
+65 LQKIQTSSDELASL
-79 KQQLAAA
+79 KQLLADA
-86 PRQTQE
+86 PKLTAE
-92 AQRELKQLVP
+92 AQREQARLKP
-102 VPAEQLAKRYAGL
+102 VVAEELSTRYANL
-115 PVAQLEGLL
+115 PTTQLESML
-124 AERLTQLS
+124 AERLTQLN
-132 DSQTQLAQATNALIN
+132 DWQAQLALATNALID

-153 RAQSEISANQARAQ
+153 RAQAEISANQARTQ
-167 VIRDILKDGKD
+167 TIRELLKSGKD
-178 NNRPL
+178 KNVPL
-183 GAEQQ
+183 GSEQR

-198 EAVSQLRRQEL
+198 EAVSQLRSQEL
-209 AGTTALQDLSASQR
+209 AGNTTLQDLSASQR
-223 ALLSQRTTLLEA
+223 ALLTQRIALLEA
-235 EILALQNSLNE
+235 EILAQQNTLNA

-258 LSRESQGNQGGSLLA
+258 LSRESLDNQSGSLLA

-285 LLKST
+285 LLKAT
-290 DRANALIRKNI
+290 DRANELIRKNI
-301 ETKQQLDG
+301 GTKQQLDS

-343 VSADKNLANEIA
+343 VSADKNLADEIA

-375 QYVANLLAS
+375 QYVDTLLAS
-384 QPSESVS
+384 QPGESLT
-391 PELRSQLEQLARARL
+391 PELRSELEQLARARL
-406 ELLDRLNTELGNLLT
+406 ALLDRLNSELGNLLT

-426 QLNQKELLA
+426 QLNQKQLLA

-471 QLEALPIRD
+471 QLDALPLMD
-480 SATVIGHG
+480 SAKAIGHG

-503 AALIGGRP
+503 GALLAGRP
-511 WLRRQLA
+511 WLRHRLA
-518 HIDDEL
+518 QIDDDL
-524 SQLRRYRQTLTP
+524 HQLRRNRQLLTP
-536 LAVLCHFL
+536 LALLCHFL

-556 GVVLIR
+556 GVVLIQ
-562 DPQAGT
+562 DPQAAT
-568 TIFGESL
+568 TVFGESL
-575 LKLSQAMLVFG
+575 LQLAQAILVFG
-586 VSYRLLARGSV
+586 VGYRLLARGSV
-597 VERHF
+597 AERHF
-602 GWDPAR
+602 GWESAR
-608 VQSLYRQVRQL
+608 VQILYRQVRYL

-640 ADDVLGIFI
+640 SEDVLGIFI
-649 VLSGFLLMSWILLRI
+649 VLSGFLLMSWILLHI

-677 HFIAALLLV
+677 HFLAALLLV
-686 GLPLAHVV
+686 GLPLAHVL

-720 WTVVQSAVLH
+720 WTVVQSTVLH
-730 GLDVAARRLALQR
+730 GLDIAARRLALQR
-743 AQARRQAA
+743 AQARQQT
-751 PREGADGGELIE
+751 PTREGAEGGELIE
-763 EPTLAL
+763 EPNLAL

-774 QSLRLV
+774 QSLRLI
-780 RLGLLLGF
+780 RLGLLLAFG
-788 VGIFY
+788 GIFY

-808 VTLYQYT
+808 VTLYEYT
-815 SGSGDT
+815 SGSGDS
-821 AVRVPI
+821 AVSVPI
-827 SLGDLIGA
+827 SLSDLLGA
-835 GVILA
+835 LVILV
-840 ITLALARNLPGLLE
+840 ITVALARNLPGLLE
-854 MLVLSRLNLAQGSAY
+854 MLVLSRMQLAQGSAY

-997 GSDLELVRRLL
+997 GTDLELVRKLL
-1008 LQIAR
+1008 LRIAR

-1018 LREPEPVVFFLTFNE
+1018 LKEPEPMVLFLTFNE

-1057 NREIDRLFREHDID
+1057 NREIDRLFREHDIE

-1091 VSGQPL
+1091 VSSQ
-1097 PPAASV
+1097 PPASASAAG
-1103 KPAERA
+1103 KAA
-1109 NRE
+1109 RE